1 MRPCLVLFCLFSMHV
16 SAQVLDSER
25 LNLAEGM
32 AYLEDPAGNLDLAAV
47 RAADGWK
54 INHGDAGNFGFSTSV
69 YWFRVDLQVRRSD
82 LWSIVLHYPLHDDVQ
97 AFWLDKQGNLLEQQ
111 HTGDLLPFAQ
121 RPVFHREFI
130 FSRYLSAGDDVQFYL
145 RLQTEGT
152 MQVPLDIMNKDAFAR
167 YDNAQGFARG
177 VYIGVMVV
185 MVLYNIV
192 IFLMTRMRMYRN
204 YVGFVLSFLFV
215 QMSYDG
221 TGFMYLWPS
230 WPQFNH
236 MAVPIS
242 MSLSQLGFLFFSYF
256 VLVVS
261 RLHPTA
267 RYYFRALNVLW
278 AVLALAVM
286 FVPYHKVVAWLN
298 MGSLI
303 FSLSYFALALLQG
316 MRGHKFAIVFAVA
329 NFLFVTG
336 LMLGN
341 LRSLGLVPGNF
352 ITLYG
357 YMIGSLA
364 ETILFAIA
372 LALRILEIQ
381 ARRKQQ
387 DLLAAQLKEETHQQ
401 QVATLSGL
409 VVGIAHELNT
419 PLGIVH
425 TSVDFALEQQHRL
438 ANLSSSGQLTKQQ
451 FSQNVEESREALDM
465 AAQNLTRMGR
475 IVSTFK
481 RSSIAQMGYQ
491 YASTTLNELDWDVR
505 QLAMQR
511 KIELNLHIEHDAQIV
526 TYDKAI
532 VFMLTELMDNTM
544 AHNVDNDIHR
554 VSVHMALRGS
564 YIYLRYA
571 DNGQLAAAVD
581 MQKIFDPFYTNQRG
595 SGRRMGLGL
604 YQVHNI
610 VTQLFR
616 GRVNVSTDT
625 GLIFEF
631 ELPYAN

>member
-1 MRPCLVLFCLFSMHV
+1 MRACLVLFCLFSMHV

-111 HTGDLLPFAQ
+111 HTGDLQPFAQ
-121 RPVFHREFI
+121 RPVFHREFV
-130 FSRYLSAGDDVQFYL
+130 FSRYLHNGEYVQFYL
-145 RLQTEGT
+145 RLKTEGT
-152 MQVPLDIMNKDAFAR
+152 MQVPLDIMNKEAFAH

-185 MVLYNIV
+185 MVLYNSV
-192 IFLMTRMRMYRN
+192 IFLMTGMRTYRN
-204 YVGFVLSFLFV
+204 YVGFVLSFLLM

-221 TGFMYLWPS
+221 TGFMYLWPGL
-230 WPQFNH
+230 PQFNNI
-236 MAVPIS
+236 AVPVF
-242 MSLSQLGFLFFSYF
+242 MSLSQLGFLFFAYF
-256 VLVVS
+256 VLSV
-261 RLHPTA
+261 RGLGKTA
-267 RYYFRALNVLW
+267 RHYFHGLNLLW
-278 AVLALAVM
+278 GLLALAVIIA
-286 FVPYHKVVAWLN
+286 PYHKVVAWLN

-303 FSLSYFALALLQG
+303 FSLSYFALSLVQG
-316 MRGHKFAIVFAVA
+316 IRGHKFAIVFAVA
-329 NFLFVTG
+329 NFLFISG

-341 LRSLGLVPGNF
+341 LRSLGVVPGNF

-372 LALRILEIQ
+372 LALRILEVQ

-387 DLLAAQLKEETHQQ
+387 DLLAAQVKEDTHRQ
-401 QVATLSGL
+401 QVETLSGL

-419 PLGIVH
+419 PLGIVR
-425 TSVDFALEQQHRL
+425 TSLDFALEQQHKL
-438 ANLSSSGQLTKQQ
+438 AHLSATGQLTKHQ
-451 FSQNVEESREALDM
+451 FNQHVEESREALDM
-465 AAQNLTRMGR
+465 AGQNLSRMGR

-481 RSSIAQMGYQ
+481 RSSVAQMGYKLG
-491 YASTTLNELDWDVR
+491 TTSLNELGWDVR
-505 QLAMQR
+505 QLAMHR
-511 KIELNLHIEHDAQIV
+511 KIELNLHIENDAQV
-526 TYDKAI
+526 HTYDKAI
-532 VFMLTELMDNTM
+532 VFMLTELMDNTL
-544 AHNVDNDIHR
+544 AHNTDNLQHRVDIHL
-554 VSVHMALRGS
+554 ALRS
-564 YIYLRYA
+564 QHIYLRYA
-571 DNGQLAAAVD
+571 DNGQLPVGIEL
-581 MQKIFDPFYTNQRG
+581 QKIFDPFYTSQRG
-595 SGRRMGLGL
+595 SGKRMGLGL

-616 GRVNVSTDT
+616 GRVNVSTGT